1 MGSRPMV
8 IGDIAVKNA
17 AEMPLAENDDVIET
31 FAALERGQLSIAWA
45 VPLGGPRR
53 ERGRFWAFVPTR
65 TKTDGPAVMKHIE
78 MNLCL
83 ARWQWVEAVNRDQ

>member
-1 MGSRPMV
+1 MPIPAMRRRSHWHGWRAGGAPERSD
-8 IGDIAVKNA
+8 GDPKG
-17 AEMPLAENDDVIET
+17 
-31 FAALERGQLSIAWA
+31 LERGQLSIAWA

-83 ARWQWVEAVNRDQ
+83 VRWQWVEAVNRDQ